1 MQTFINLQEPF
12 TYSLIPL
19 IIVTFVIIAMTCY
32 LIYSKKTKE
41 KSKVD
46 ENEIKVIPEKNIKNI
61 PVIKSKYLNQLDTM
75 ADIQEQVCYD

>member
-46 ENEIKVIPEKNIKNI
+46 ENEIKVIP
-61 PVIKSKYLNQLDTM
+61 
-75 ADIQEQVCYD
+75 